1 MHGRSC
7 ETQLFVQVNA
17 QVRSMVHTDVR
28 DMDFIWQVKI
38 LHATALSG
46 ATWSDYTK
54 QESSFIE
61 SAYQTGIFEE
71 QGVPLPI
78 GIWPPHTRVWV
89 CNDDRTLYE
98 TTADTGNRREV
109 RRLNRAM

>member
-1 MHGRSC
+1 
-7 ETQLFVQVNA
+7 
-17 QVRSMVHTDVR
+17 MVHTDLP
-28 DMDFIWQVKI
+28 DIAFIWQVKI
-38 LHATALSG
+38 LDATHSNG
-46 ATWSDYTK
+46 AAWCDYTEE
-54 QESSFIE
+54 QSMLIE

-71 QGVPLPI
+71 QGLPLPI
-78 GIWPPHTRVWV
+78 AIWPPERRVWV